1 MTSTTCRAT
10 CSVSSEVDHPAAP
23 GEDIDKVFQPYGVA
37 NANGTALST
46 SDLVAL
52 QKRPVSVGMIRQ
64 LSASEIVS
72 LSASQVEAIKAD
84 GRHGWPPMRRA
95 RPSSPPAIRPSR
107 RPPRT

>member
-1 MTSTTCRAT
+1 M
-10 CSVSSEVDHPAAP
+10 
-23 GEDIDKVFQPYGVA
+23 FQPYGVA

-72 LSASQVEAIKAD
+72 LSASQVEAHQGRCRHD
-84 GRHGWPPMRRA
+84 GRL
-95 RPSSPPAIRPSR
+95 
-107 RPPRT
+107 